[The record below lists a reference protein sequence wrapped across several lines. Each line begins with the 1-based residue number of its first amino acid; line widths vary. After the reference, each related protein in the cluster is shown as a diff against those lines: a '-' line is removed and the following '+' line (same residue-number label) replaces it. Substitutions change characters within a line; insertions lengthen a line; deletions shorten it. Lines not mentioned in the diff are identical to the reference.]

1 VIEKKKNL
9 MTSEKNDTRSRPVL
23 FQCHCH
29 WMLYNK
35 YYMAAI
41 VGQWDKTFI
50 KASQQ
55 GNACAITS
63 LEAGLKWFVFAGD
76 GDRISFN

>member
-1 VIEKKKNL
+1 
-9 MTSEKNDTRSRPVL
+9 
-23 FQCHCH
+23 
-29 WMLYNK
+29 
-35 YYMAAI
+35 

-76 GDRISFN
+76 GDRISFD

>member
-1 VIEKKKNL
+1 

-41 VGQWDKTFI
+41 VGQGGKTFI
-50 KASQQ
+50 NASQQ